1 MAIRWPHS
9 ESFQTKRFETNPT
22 VEYWKCDHE
31 WFPRKGNDYVVACSK
46 CKETRVIDEPVKGH
60 RKYGTF
66 ECICISGPYSM
77 CWQQFA
83 LRTKTLVAAQLPVAI
98 ALFFRLLLYEQAVRT
113 DAFFTAK
120 TAPNHS
126 HLNTQLESTFSFS

>member
-66 ECICISGPYSM
+66 ECICIF
-77 CWQQFA
+77 WTLFHVLA
-83 LRTKTLVAAQLPVAI
+83 TVLRCARKHLSQLSSQSP
-98 ALFFRLLLYEQAVRT
+98 
-113 DAFFTAK
+113 
-120 TAPNHS
+120 
-126 HLNTQLESTFSFS
+126 